1 MSLKSIGRVRK
12 KLGSVDRGL
21 LEVTCRID
29 IEFDDTFSNDAD
41 DIQRRVE
48 RAYAACRQ
56 AVEAELGRNV
66 EAGVQLAA
74 DRSRTTGSPANR
86 QPGRCNGLGASQKRI
101 DYSE

>member
-1 MSLKSIGRVRK
+1 MPLKFIGAVHKKRGSI
-12 KLGSVDRGL
+12 DRGV
-21 LEVTCRID
+21 LEVSCGIE
-29 IEFDDTFSNDAD
+29 IEFDDSCSNDAD